1 MNNLLLFM
9 CLMGSMTYVFY
20 LLLCVIF
27 RQRFRPVLRFFML
40 VAAGCFFT
48 IPFPLE
54 IGKYQDRVKNL
65 IHKFDPEYST
75 AVYHPYTK
83 IAVQNAD
90 GSIEMPTYPL
100 IFWILIALWCAVLLF
115 LLIRHFIKYHTFK
128 KQCMKMSTKSSFK
141 YPFKSALGIRRKI
154 TVRVLPLKQSPFVIG
169 YFKPVIFINEDA
181 TENLDHILQH
191 ELYHVNHFNNF
202 IKLWGFLAF
211 ALHWYCPLSFLYF
224 LSLSNT
230 LELLCDRK
238 VLRNASPEER
248 QEYMHLLLG
257 ISKKGKTAIQ
267 PPTFLSTFQ
276 GLNFHFTKERI
287 AMIKPELFTAV
298 P

>member
-40 VAAGCFFT
+40 AAAGCFFT
-48 IPFPLE
+48 IPFPLV

-65 IHKFDPEYST
+65 IHEFNPEYST
-75 AVYHPYTK
+75 AVYRPYTK

-115 LLIRHFIKYHTFK
+115 LLIRHFIKYHAFK
-128 KQCMKMSTKSSFK
+128 KQCMKMSTESSFK
-141 YPFKSALGIRRKI
+141 YPIKSILGIRRKI

-169 YFKPVIFINEDA
+169 YFKPVIFINEEA
-181 TENLDHILQH
+181 TENLSHILQH

-211 ALHWYCPLSFLYF
+211 ALHWYFPLSFLYF

-257 ISKKGKTAIQ
+257 ISKKEKTAMQ
-267 PPTFLSTFQ
+267 PPTYLPFYVPGTEFLFYE
-276 GLNFHFTKERI
+276 GENCYD
-287 AMIKPELFTAV
+287 
-298 P
+298 